1 MSEMEENKLLISQAI
16 NQDQLKDTVL
26 NNISDTSDIAQVSII
41 YRDGSKSIIKVKV
54 NDNL

>member
-1 MSEMEENKLLISQAI
+1 MEENKLLISQAI

-26 NNISDTSDIAQVSII
+26 DNISELSNVAQVSII